1 MSDAKVL
8 RLGIIIC
15 AIIFANGIMDRAMA
29 GADNASIAGNYKNFE
44 GVESYNLSVKSK
56 YVHFNKFVSSSVF
69 YEAVEANYSYMY
81 TDAYKRIE
89 LLFFGRLSE
98 HSKSLKKIEQTLSV
112 GYQVNSY
119 CALFGG
125 FRSDA
130 VGDSFLVRP
139 SCRYKYNNIAGSFAY
154 IRAEH
159 SNILTAKLKYSI
171 TDMLYI
177 SYKYQLYD
185 AFADDRFSW
194 KASILAFGVDL

>member
-1 MSDAKVL
+1 MSDAQVF

-15 AIIFANGIMDRAMA
+15 ATIFVNGIIDRV
-29 GADNASIAGNYKNFE
+29 NASTDNLSISGNYKNFE
-44 GVESYNLSVKSK
+44 GVESYNLSVKNK
-56 YVHFNKFVSSSVF
+56 HVQFNKFVSSSVF
-69 YEAVEANYSYMY
+69 YEAVESNYSYMY
-81 TDAYKRIE
+81 TDAYKTIE

-98 HSKSLKKIEQTLSV
+98 HSKSLKKIEQTFSV

-119 CALFGG
+119 CALFVG

-130 VGDSFLVRP
+130 VGDSLLVRP
-139 SCRYKYNNIAGSFAY
+139 SCEYKYNDIYGSFAY
-154 IRAEH
+154 IRTDH
-159 SNILTAKLKYSI
+159 NNILTAQIKYSI